1 MYKVGLWNYVP
12 NRRRRF
18 IIILPFTERRLL
30 RNTLFPRL
38 WESHMVDVVCLYH
51 DENKIKLYTSDP
63 EHPANDCG
71 WEAAYM
77 MEYECNQAKKIQFP
91 KLWRNYKNCELNY
104 WNRNGVQ
111 RLEKLNEAYF
121 KAYFVLETARQ
132 HLNFTLIG
140 NISNGYSTV
149 LFYSDNS
156 YDYGFY
162 NSTEISF
169 INIDARRNI
178 YNLENYRIG
187 KDIIVISVSKT
198 EQLSKLIKKMRKV
211 GLWSYISTRI
221 RRFIIILPFRNEW
234 QYLRILFPYLWT
246 LQMVDV
252 VCLYYDEKKIKLYT
266 SDPEHPDHECGF
278 TAKFMNEY
286 RCNFT
291 EKIKFPKLW
300 RNYENCEL
308 TYWNQVGVQGLGH
321 LSGTYFRAY
330 FVLEIARQHLNF
342 TIVENTEQNI
352 TEKLRFFTFICHIS
366 IYSEHE
372 VTQTAESKRI
382 RLPPSR
388 YENDIDSEMTET
400 DNNLNVSEKDESII
414 QALQVENKAWKVQL
428 HLLTDK
434 NEEVVE
440 LNIKLQKEMLSNWN
454 EMKLTLNGLKE
465 NHIIPEVNMQ
475 DKPVGYTFDD
485 RIHLGR
491 NIWLPLQIY
500 NSIDVRSKS
509 NGAFVRALACA
520 VFGSNTL
527 TLSSVTDKSAI
538 GRKGK
543 LLYLWILQS

>member
-1 MYKVGLWNYVP
+1 MAKFLLIILYFKIVNLQLIVPKEKDDLRQCVHSLIGNISIGYSTVLFYSNNSYDYGFYNSTEISFINIDARRDIYNLKNYKTGKEVVVLSIWKTEKFLKFLKNMYKVGLWNYVP

-91 KLWRNYKNCELNY
+91 KFWRNYKNCELNY

-111 RLEKLNEAYF
+111 RLEQLNEAYF

-132 HLNFTLIG
+132 HLNFTLVKYIERNITERLKFLIFISHISVCSDISHECSLPFLNTGLIG

-278 TAKFMNEY
+278 TAK
-286 RCNFT
+286 
-291 EKIKFPKLW
+291 L
-300 RNYENCEL
+300 
-308 TYWNQVGVQGLGH
+308 
-321 LSGTYFRAY
+321 
-330 FVLEIARQHLNF
+330 
-342 TIVENTEQNI
+342 
-352 TEKLRFFTFICHIS
+352 
-366 IYSEHE
+366 
-372 VTQTAESKRI
+372 
-382 RLPPSR
+382 
-388 YENDIDSEMTET
+388 
-400 DNNLNVSEKDESII
+400 
-414 QALQVENKAWKVQL
+414 
-428 HLLTDK
+428 
-434 NEEVVE
+434 
-440 LNIKLQKEMLSNWN
+440 
-454 EMKLTLNGLKE
+454 
-465 NHIIPEVNMQ
+465 
-475 DKPVGYTFDD
+475 
-485 RIHLGR
+485 
-491 NIWLPLQIY
+491 
-500 NSIDVRSKS
+500 
-509 NGAFVRALACA
+509 
-520 VFGSNTL
+520 
-527 TLSSVTDKSAI
+527 
-538 GRKGK
+538 
-543 LLYLWILQS
+543 